1 MSKKPDED
9 QPTDDMLPEYN
20 LAGRVGERGKYYRA
34 LRQGYTIKVHRADGT
49 TLVQHVIRPESSFN
63 N

>member
-20 LAGRVGERGKYYRA
+20 LAGRVGERRA